1 MDQRPES
8 NVGKQWQG
16 RSFKH
21 GFNPQM
27 GWSSLEMK
35 LIYQNLHIK
44 MASLNMEFIFSHRTR
59 VWPVWLKMS
68 GTHQK
73 PMNDHHCPHSMAI
86 SGRIP
91 NFQTHPNGILWQSSM
106 PEYIYIYMYIYIID
120 YITVYIL
127 FFLNTGFPTARVDFR
142 RVELRNSDV
151 KDRQRNCRPI

>member
-1 MDQRPES
+1 MVIFDSYVSLPE
-8 NVGKQWQG
+8 GT
-16 RSFKH
+16 R
-21 GFNPQM
+21 
-27 GWSSLEMK
+27 
-35 LIYQNLHIK
+35 IYTSKWHLSTWNLSI
-44 MASLNMEFIFSHRTR
+44 FIFSHRTR
-59 VWPVWLKMS
+59 VWLKMS

-86 SGRIP
+86 SCRIP

-106 PEYIYIYMYIYIID
+106 PEYIYIYIID

>member
-1 MDQRPES
+1 MVIFDSYVSLPE
-8 NVGKQWQG
+8 GT
-16 RSFKH
+16 R
-21 GFNPQM
+21 
-27 GWSSLEMK
+27 
-35 LIYQNLHIK
+35 IYTSKWHLSTWNLSI
-44 MASLNMEFIFSHRTR
+44 FIFSHRTR
-59 VWPVWLKMS
+59 VWLKMS

-106 PEYIYIYMYIYIID
+106 PEYIYIYIID